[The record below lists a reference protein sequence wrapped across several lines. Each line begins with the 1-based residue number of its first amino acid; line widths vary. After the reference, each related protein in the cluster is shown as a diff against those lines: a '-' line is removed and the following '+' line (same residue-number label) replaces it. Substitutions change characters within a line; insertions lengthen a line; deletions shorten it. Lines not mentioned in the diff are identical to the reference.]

1 MLIFGAIIYPK
12 INGGA
17 ISAPKGDSMKKF
29 KTESKRMLD
38 LMINSIYTNREIFL
52 RELLSNASDAIDKL
66 YYKSLTEGL
75 SGLTRDDFSINI
87 AIDKEAR
94 TITVS
99 DNGIGMTA
107 EELENNL
114 GTIAKS
120 GSLAFKSEKEQNS
133 EIDIIGQFGV
143 GFYSSF
149 MVAKKVEVVSKAFGS
164 ADAFKWTSSGA
175 EGYDVVAATKEG
187 TGTDVILYLKDD
199 AGEET
204 YGEFLTDYKIKEL
217 VKKYSDYIRYPI
229 KMMVL
234 SYEYPEHEHVEG
246 EEHDHEHEHQ
256 EPKEV
261 KKLETLN
268 SMVPVWKKTKA
279 ELKDGELEQYYKDNF
294 YDAKDPLRT
303 ITLSA
308 EGVVDFKA
316 LMFVPETVPYNYYT
330 KAYEKGLA
338 LYTSGVMITEKC
350 ADLLPDYFNF
360 VRGVVDSDLPLN
372 ISRETVQQNRQLKAI
387 ASSVE
392 KKIKQE
398 LADMLANDR
407 EKYKV
412 FFKNFGNSLKY
423 GIYSSWGMKNDLA
436 DLLLFET
443 AKGGAKTLKEYVA
456 DMPEDQK
463 FIYYACGRSADA
475 IKALPKTGAVVDKG
489 YDILCLTEEVDEFAI
504 KMLRKYSEKEFKS
517 IESGDIGIETE
528 SANLDATVAAKI
540 VELLGDKVTKVVGSK
555 SLKDHPVCLTSEGEV
570 SIEMEKVLS
579 ALPGS
584 DGAKAQKVLEINVD
598 HKFYEKLKEYAAS
611 DNEKFATL
619 VYVMFEQ
626 AKLIAGLDV
635 EDPSRLTDKIFE
647 LI

>member
-1 MLIFGAIIYPK
+1 
-12 INGGA
+12 
-17 ISAPKGDSMKKF
+17 MKKF

-66 YYKSLTEGL
+66 YFKSLTEGV
-75 SGLTRDDFSINI
+75 SGLTREDFAINI
-87 AIDKEAR
+87 SVDKQAR
-94 TITVS
+94 TITIS
-99 DNGIGMTA
+99 DNGIGMTE
-107 EELENNL
+107 EELEKNL

-120 GSLAFKSEKEQNS
+120 GSLAFKAENEKAED
-133 EIDIIGQFGV
+133 IDIIGQFGV

-149 MVAKKVEVVSKAFGS
+149 MVAKKVEVVSKAFG
-164 ADAFKWTSSGA
+164 ATQAFKWVSSGA
-175 EGYDVVAATKEG
+175 DGYDVLPAQKEG
-187 TGTDVILYLKDD
+187 VGTDVVLYLKDEAEGD
-199 AGEET
+199 S

-229 KMMVL
+229 KMMVTT
-234 SYEYPEHEHVEG
+234 YEYPEHEHVEG
-246 EEHDHEHEHQ
+246 EEHEHE

-279 ELKDGELEQYYKDNF
+279 ELKEGELEQYYKDNF
-294 YDAKDPLRT
+294 HDQKDPLRT

-308 EGVVDFKA
+308 EGLVDFKA
-316 LMFVPETVPYNYYT
+316 LLFVPETVPYNYYT

-372 ISRETVQQNRQLKAI
+372 ISRETVQQNRQLKTI
-387 ASSVE
+387 ANSVE

-398 LADMLANDR
+398 LSDMLSADR

-412 FFKNFGNSLKY
+412 FFKNFGNSIKY
-423 GIYSSWGMKNDLA
+423 GIYSSWGMKSDLA

-443 AKGGAKTLKEYVA
+443 AKGGAKTLKEYVEA
-456 DMPEDQK
+456 MSEDQK
-463 FIYYACGRSADA
+463 YIYYACGRSADA
-475 IKALPKTGAVVDKG
+475 IKALPKTSAVIDKG

-504 KMLRKYSEKEFKS
+504 KMLRAYSDKEFRS
-517 IESGDIGIETE
+517 IENGDIGIETE
-528 SANLDATVAAKI
+528 SANLDEAVATKI

-555 SLKDHPVCLTSEGEV
+555 SLKDHPVCLSSEGEM
-570 SIEMEKVLS
+570 SIEMEKVLNG
-579 ALPGS
+579 LPGS
-584 DGAKAQKVLEINVD
+584 EGAKANKVLEINVD
-598 HKFYEKLKEYAAS
+598 HKFYEKLKEYAAN
-611 DNEKFATL
+611 DDEKFASL

-635 EDPSRLTDKIFE
+635 EDPSLLTDKIFA